1 MPVPGESEIKIKEKK
16 MKKRRNLFNLNVMLL
31 SLCLVIITLLL
42 CSCYRSSDRCCSND
56 GVIGSGMVVEE
67 IRDVS
72 SFDSII
78 ILGSCKLFFRK
89 DAVQSLLLVGEDN
102 ILPVIETY
110 VENGTLVIGNK
121 QSYSSRIGIKVYV
134 SMEEIKKF
142 TIAGAS
148 DIIGEED
155 FTTDEL
161 HLEIIGAGKIE
172 LGVTAQTMSTSIAGS
187 GELSLRGS
195 ADHHS
200 IEIAGAGEINA
211 FDLEVKTYNITISGS
226 GNCRIFVTEELYV
239 AISGSGTIY
248 YRGNPA
254 VINSSIIG
262 TGQLIKL

>member
-1 MPVPGESEIKIKEKK
+1 
-16 MKKRRNLFNLNVMLL
+16 MKKKRNLIKLNVMLL
-31 SLCLVIITLLL
+31 SLCLAIFTLLL
-42 CSCYRSSDRCCSND
+42 CSCYRNSDGCCSND

-72 SFDSII
+72 YFDNIK
-78 ILGSCKLFFRK
+78 ILGSCELFFRK
-89 DAVQSLLLVGEDN
+89 DAAQSLLLVGEDN
-102 ILPVIETY
+102 ILPIIETY
-110 VENGTLVIGNK
+110 VENGTLIISNE

-134 SMEEIKKF
+134 SMEEIKGF

-148 DIIGEED
+148 DIFGEEN

-172 LGVTAQTMSTSIAGS
+172 LGVTAQTISTCILGS

-200 IEIAGAGEINA
+200 IEIAGAGDVNA
-211 FDLEVKTYNITISGS
+211 SNLEVKTYNITISGS
-226 GNCRIFVTEELYV
+226 GNCRIFVTEELYAV
-239 AISGSGTIY
+239 ITGSGTIY

-262 TGQLIKL
+262 TGQIVKL